1 MKKSDFSVV
10 VVEDDDALRSEI
22 AHLIGSAGFRV
33 FQVGCAEELDEL
45 SVKVVPSLLVLDIG
59 LPGEDGLAICRR
71 YTESIPGL
79 FAVVL
84 TARTAPADRIGAYR
98 DGAGLFLAKPFD
110 GDELLAIV
118 EGRYRWAVRQQD
130 LPGPGLVL
138 LGMTLR
144 GPLGRISLTP
154 GEARLLGA
162 FAVAPGRAL
171 EAFRISEVLLLGES
185 AVMSK
190 GAIELSVSRLRGK
203 LRRVIEEPQP
213 IRAIYRFGY
222 KLIPAIELAEAVQ

>member
-1 MKKSDFSVV
+1 MKRVDFSVV
-10 VVEDDDALRSEI
+10 VVEDDGALRSEI

-33 FQVGCAEELDEL
+33 FQVACAEELDEL
-45 SVKVVPSLLVLDIG
+45 TLQMVPSLLVLDVG

-71 YTESIPGL
+71 YTESIPGV

-84 TARTAPADRIGAYR
+84 TARTAPADRICAYR
-98 DGAGLFLAKPFD
+98 GGAGIFLAKPFD

-118 EGRYRWAVRQQD
+118 EGRYRWAERQQNVS
-130 LPGPGLVL
+130 GPSLIL
-138 LGMTLR
+138 HGMTLR

-171 EAFRISEVLLLGES
+171 EAFRISEVLLLGEGT
-185 AVMSK
+185 VMSK

-203 LRRVIEEPQP
+203 LRRVFEEPQP

-222 KLIPAIELAEAVQ
+222 KLVPAIELAEPAR

>member
-1 MKKSDFSVV
+1 MKRVDFSVV

-22 AHLIGSAGFRV
+22 VHLISSAGFRV
-33 FQVGCAEELDEL
+33 FPVSCAEELDEL
-45 SVKVVPSLLVLDIG
+45 TLQIVPSMLVLDIG

-84 TARTAPADRIGAYR
+84 TARTAPSDRIGAYR
-98 DGAGLFLAKPFD
+98 GGAGLFLAKPFD

-118 EGRYRWAVRQQD
+118 EGRFRWSVRQQGE
-130 LPGPGLVL
+130 PGNGLL
-138 LGMTLR
+138 LRGLRLR
-144 GPLGRISLTP
+144 GPLGAVALSP

-171 EAFRISEVLLLGES
+171 EAFRISEVLAPGES
-185 AVMSK
+185 TVMSK
-190 GAIELSVSRLRGK
+190 GAIELSVSRLRAK

-222 KLIPAIELAEAVQ
+222 KLLPAIELVESVQ